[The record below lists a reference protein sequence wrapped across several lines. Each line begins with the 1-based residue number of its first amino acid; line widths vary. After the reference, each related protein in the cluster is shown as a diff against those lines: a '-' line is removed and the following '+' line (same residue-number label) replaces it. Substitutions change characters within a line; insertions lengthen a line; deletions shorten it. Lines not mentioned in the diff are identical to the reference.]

1 MTRRLALASLLLF
14 AFCNRP
20 SDKGPEY
27 SGGET
32 TVFTTTREAFSSPAS
47 NLAHETLPDFTFG
60 HRLFTTSW
68 VIAPAS
74 LTSFDGLGPVFNR
87 VSCSGCHL
95 KDGRGQPPE
104 HYGDSMDSMLVR
116 VSIPG
121 QDSNGGPKPHP
132 YYGDQINDRAI
143 LGAVAEGRVLIR
155 YTEKP
160 GKFPDGTKFSL
171 RVPIYEFKEMA
182 KGSKGLLFSP
192 RVAPAVFGNG
202 LLEAISEETLL
213 ALSRDQA
220 KSGTVRGVPNYVHD
234 AVTGKRAIGRFG
246 WKANVSNLTHQ
257 SAGAAAGDMGI
268 TNSIFGHENMG
279 PEQHQDFLDGGKPEM
294 TDAFLA
300 KLVFYT
306 RTLAVPARRVTPE
319 SQAGEKLFASS
330 GCVACHIP
338 TLQTSRSE
346 VAEVSN
352 QVIHPYTDLLIHD
365 MGEGLADGRQDFQAN
380 GRQWRTAPLWGI
392 GLLKTVNR
400 HEFLLHDGRA
410 RGMEEAI
417 LWHDG
422 EAAVSRNNYMNLS
435 REQRQSLIQFLKS
448 L

>member
-1 MTRRLALASLLLF
+1 MIERLALASLLLL
-14 AFCNRP
+14 AFCDRP
-20 SDKGPEY
+20 SDRGPEY
-27 SGGET
+27 SGGDT
-32 TVFTTTREAFSSPAS
+32 TVFTTTREAYSSPAS
-47 NLAHETLPDFTFG
+47 NLATETLPDFTFG

-68 VIAPAS
+68 VTAPAS
-74 LTSFDGLGPVFNR
+74 LTSFDGLGPIFNR

-121 QDSNGGPKPHP
+121 QAENGGPMPHP
-132 YYGDQINDRAI
+132 FYGDQINDRAI
-143 LGAVAEGRVLIR
+143 LGAVAEGRVLVR

-160 GKFPDGTKFSL
+160 GKFPDGTKYSL
-171 RVPIYEFKEMA
+171 RVPTYEFKDMV

-202 LLEAISEETLL
+202 LLEAISEETIL

-220 KSGTVRGVPNYVHD
+220 KAGVVRGVPNYVFD
-234 AVTGKRAIGRFG
+234 AVTRKKAVGRFG
-246 WKANVSNLTHQ
+246 WKANVSNLAHQ
-257 SAGAAAGDMGI
+257 SAGAAAGDTGI
-268 TNSIFGHENMG
+268 TNSLFPKENMG
-279 PEQHQDFLDGGKPEM
+279 PEQQQNFPDGGKPELS
-294 TDAFLA
+294 DAFLA

-319 SQAGEKLFASS
+319 SLAGEKLFASS
-330 GCVACHIP
+330 GCAACHVP
-338 TLQTSRSE
+338 TIVTSKSA

-352 QVIHPYTDLLIHD
+352 QIIHPYTDLLLHD
-365 MGEGLADGRQDFQAN
+365 MGEGLADNRPDFQAN

-392 GLLKTVNR
+392 GLLKNVNR

-410 RGMEEAI
+410 RGLQEAI

-422 EAAVSRNNYMNLS
+422 EAAFSRNNYMNLK
-435 REQRQSLIQFLKS
+435 REERELLLQFLRS